1 MEYFLIGQ
9 KVKGEAVGEP
19 SLTFFAPGFLY
30 PGKLSNNHRAWIKF
44 CNEEL
49 LFLAH
54 YKNKVYVIRSPI
66 KKSALEDESEIL
78 VPNRKMLLFYYWN
91 LVAPELNI

>member
-9 KVKGEAVGEP
+9 KVKGKTAREP

-49 LFLAH
+49 VFLVH
-54 YKNKVYVIRSPI
+54 YKNKVYAIISPI
-66 KKSALEDESEIL
+66 QKSALEDESKIL
-78 VPNRKMLLFYYWN
+78 VLNCKMLIFL
-91 LVAPELNI
+91 L